1 MQNVKTLYDNLKLL
15 YNAIISNLKRRIY
28 MDFLKEIIISA
39 LYNNRINLSV
49 DFGDVDIANIL
60 TIESAKTL
68 KKIHNEL
75 CDDTLDDFQCIE
87 NIIHLYENMGINCKN
102 RHDF

>member
-1 MQNVKTLYDNLKLL
+1 ME
-15 YNAIISNLKRRIY
+15 
-28 MDFLKEIIISA
+28 FLKEIIISA

-68 KKIHNEL
+68 KKLHKIL

-87 NIIHLYENMGINCKN
+87 NIITIYENMGLTCGK